1 MRIKKVEVSGFG
13 KLHNLTLDFHEFQV
27 IYGRNEAG
35 KTTLLNFIKDVLF
48 GFRDSRSKR
57 DFTPKDDYK
66 MGGRL
71 IVEQDGTTYIIQR
84 NEGKNGGKLTVFDE
98 DENQLPDGI
107 LDRILGPINRD
118 SYDNLFYFGNVNLN
132 DISRLNKE
140 ELSKRIQRV
149 GVVGI
154 DSWIDLENENQENG
168 GKIYKPTGK
177 KPELNQLLVERERL
191 NAKVHEASNEYP
203 KYRELTIQAKK
214 DEEKKR
220 QNRIHRNELSQQLS
234 RVDQDL
240 SSWDK
245 YDQLKHLQN
254 DDLDIKQGFAE
265 SDFEKFQDIQNKL
278 ANIQSEVQDD
288 EQKIDR
294 FKSQHHES
302 NDDLQFYNDNADLI
316 RSLEIELDGQI
327 QQVSRI
333 ERLDHDIKSAQ
344 VRLSEDE
351 PDAGGSESVPFD
363 DDEIDQINHLM
374 NEYQDVKEQMDY
386 YAQSSSTTSN
396 GDNTLSLVVGATG
409 LVLIGIGIFMGGLAI
424 PILVVIGLLCM
435 GFGLYRYVQKSKQ
448 PVENKDE
455 KNNYFQTKLEQI
467 DQMLDQMGEKHHI
480 ENIPYNQ
487 WNDSLQKAMRRRD
500 SDRDHLRD
508 FVQSQK
514 TMNER
519 VESYLDRW
527 NFAASRT
534 GLSDYDSEMVSL
546 NKIKQFLSNVRDQ
559 KRKSEQINHELSYLT
574 SNADTHRAQMK
585 DVNGR
590 LNRFLRERDVT
601 NGTEFKKEY
610 DEQRNTT
617 EKSKRKEELE
627 YSLDQALIERLQ
639 KYDNID
645 QLKNVRHDLKEQI
658 DQLDSDFA
666 DQSDRVAQL
675 NVQIRNMEKDGTLD
689 SLTQDLASM
698 DTKVNELV
706 ERWLVYRLTNQ
717 WIEKVLDAASSG
729 RIPKVRKDAAKFF
742 KTLTDGHYKKI
753 DYNKKSI
760 SVLSDDGIKFK
771 VEELSK
777 GTMQQLYLSLV
788 FALTLAF
795 SDEYPMPIMI
805 DDGFV
810 DFDHFRTDKAI
821 DLMKEL
827 AKSTQVVYFTAD
839 DRIRSDVND
848 ENLIELK

>member
-27 IYGRNEAG
+27 IYGKNEAG

-66 MGGRL
+66 MGGHL

-84 NEGKNGGKLTVFDE
+84 NEGKNGGKLTAFDE
-98 DENQLPDGI
+98 DENQLPAGI

-118 SYDNLFYFGNVNLN
+118 SYDNLFYFGNVSLN

-203 KYRELTIQAKK
+203 KYRELAIQAKK

-294 FKSQHHES
+294 FKSQHCES

-351 PDAGGSESVPFD
+351 PDAGGRESVPFD

-386 YAQSSSTTSN
+386 YAHSSSTTSN

-424 PILVVIGLLCM
+424 PILAVIGLLCM

-480 ENIPYNQ
+480 ENFPYNQ

-534 GLSDYDSEMVSL
+534 GLSDYDSEMVAL
-546 NKIKQFLSNVRDQ
+546 NKIKQFLSNIRDQ

-645 QLKNVRHDLKEQI
+645 QLKNVRHDLQEQI

-666 DQSDRVAQL
+666 DQSDQVAQL
-675 NVQIRNMEKDGTLD
+675 NVQIKNMERDGTLD
-689 SLTQDLASM
+689 SLTQELASM

-706 ERWLVYRLTNQ
+706 EKWLVYRLTNQ